1 MASATITTIIKMI
14 ETLPEA
20 AQNKVAER
28 LQEYISEIQS
38 EVRWESLFKKTEN
51 QLVAAARRAKQEIAQ
66 GLATPMD
73 YDQL

>member
-1 MASATITTIIKMI
+1 MI

-20 AQNKVAER
+20 AQNKVAEH
-28 LQEYISEIQS
+28 LQKYITEIQS
-38 EVRWESLFKKTEN
+38 EARWEILFKKTEN
-51 QLVAAARRAKQEIAQ
+51 QLVAAAKRAKQEIAQ

>member
-1 MASATITTIIKMI
+1 MI

-20 AQNKVAER
+20 EQNKVSEH
-28 LQEYISEIQS
+28 LQEYISDIQS
-38 EVRWESLFKKTEN
+38 EARWESLFKKTEN

-73 YDQL
+73 YEQL

>member
-1 MASATITTIIKMI
+1 MSSPTITTIVKMI

-20 AQNKVAER
+20 AQSKVAEY
-28 LQEYISEIQS
+28 LQEFISEIQS
-38 EVRWESLFKKTEN
+38 EARWESLFKKTEN
-51 QLVAAARRAKQEIAQ
+51 QLVAATRRAKQESAQ

>member
-1 MASATITTIIKMI
+1 MSSTTLTTIVKMI

-20 AQNKVAER
+20 AQNKVAEH
-28 LQEYISEIQS
+28 LQEYISDIQS
-38 EVRWESLFKKTEN
+38 EARWESLFKKTEN
-51 QLVAAARRAKQEIAQ
+51 QLVAAARRAKQEIAE